1 MSRRVAAAVFA
12 AVSVAGLAACGS
24 GGQATS
30 APSASPSVAADPAGA
45 VPTGIAVPIAGWN
58 VAFAPTIRDAAATL
72 KAAEPSNTPP
82 ADGKKFVMVTITAT
96 NSGSTKASPATS
108 LSFSFTGSDDAQY
121 GLGQS
126 GPCGAI
132 PNDLLH
138 FTDVPAGETVNG
150 TVCEVVPTNAIS
162 GGSWLAAAA
171 TGGMKLTFGL
181 G

>member
-1 MSRRVAAAVFA
+1 MSRRIAAAVFA
-12 AVSVAGLAACGS
+12 AVTAAGLAACGS

-30 APSASPSVAADPAGA
+30 APSSSVAADPAGA
-45 VPTGIAVPIAGWN
+45 VPTGFAIPIAGW
-58 VAFAPTIRDAAATL
+58 VLTFAPTIRDAAATL
-72 KAAEPSNTPP
+72 KAAEPASKPP
-82 ADGKKFVMVTITAT
+82 EAGKKFVMVTITAK

-108 LSFSFTGSDDAQY
+108 LSFSFAGSDGAQY
-121 GLGQS
+121 GLGQT

-138 FTDVPAGETVNG
+138 FTDVPAGETVKG
-150 TVCEVVPTNAIS
+150 TVCEVVPTGAIN